1 MFFVYC
7 KVKFYFYTLLGK
19 DMEKRWVEWEVKNH
33 TASAELQESL
43 KIDAILANLLVKRGI
58 NTYEDAHSFFRP
70 TLEQLHDPF
79 LMKDMDL
86 AIARIERAI
95 QAGEKILIYG
105 DYDVD
110 GTTAVALT
118 YSFLKKHHAAIDFYI
133 PDRYV
138 EGYGIS
144 SQGIDYAAEH
154 GYSLIIA
161 LDCGIKANDK
171 IAYANEKG
179 VDFIICDHHLPGDS
193 LPEAIAILDPKRSDC
208 NYPYKELSGCGIGF
222 KLIQA
227 YAQKNNLPIEETNTY
242 LDLVAVSIAADI
254 VPITGENRV
263 LAWIGLQKL
272 NSNPCKGLSAL
283 MDLSG
288 RKDLTITDV
297 VFTIG
302 PRINAAGRIDDA
314 KHAVNLLIAE
324 SDALAFE
331 KGQIINTKNTERK
344 EHDSLITEQALALID
359 EDPLQIARKSTVV
372 YNQDWH
378 KGVIGIVASRLT
390 EKYYRPTIVM
400 THSNGMAAGSAR
412 SVLGF
417 DLYEALSECSDLLEQ
432 FGGHKYAAG
441 LTMKIENI
449 PALQQKFEEVV
460 SRTITEE
467 QLVQAIN
474 IDTEIMLNQID
485 AKFFRILKQF
495 EPFGPQNMAPIFI
508 SKNVYT
514 YSGATLVG
522 NNHLKMSVHQ
532 HNQTYY
538 NCIGFGLA
546 EFMPMVNSGEPF
558 DICYTIDENIWKEKK
573 SIQLNIKGIRA
584 TLPILKK

>member
-118 YSFLKKHHAAIDFYI
+118 YSFLKKHHAEIDFYI

-193 LPEAIAILDPKRSDC
+193 LPAAIAILDPKRSDC

-400 THSNGMAAGSAR
+400 THSNGKAAGSAR